1 MKKIQTFLLTVILMS
16 FSQNLSAQ
24 ENNSFKE
31 FNAQTYI
38 IVENGNVTNIQPYI
52 DALNTANLNNHRLKS
67 ERNTIGFEE
76 GVKVVI
82 FSAEEVLA
90 NGITSINP
98 NDFPSQI
105 ENYTPPVFKLAN
117 NNYIIESKK
126 YTPSYKKVPATN

>member
-1 MKKIQTFLLTVILMS
+1 MS
-16 FSQNLSAQ
+16 FSQYLSAQ

-31 FNAQTYI
+31 LNAQTYI
-38 IVENGNVTNIQPYI
+38 IIENGNVTNIQPYI

-67 ERNTIGFEE
+67 KRNTIGFEQ

-90 NGITSINP
+90 NGITSINS
-98 NDFPSQI
+98 NDFPIQI

>member
-1 MKKIQTFLLTVILMS
+1 MKKTHAFVIGIIFMS
-16 FSQNLSAQ
+16 FLQNLSAQ

-31 FNAQTYI
+31 FNAKTYI
-38 IVENGNVTNIQPYI
+38 IVENGIVTNIQPYI
-52 DALNTANLNNHRLKS
+52 NALNTANFNNHRLKS
-67 ERNTIGFEE
+67 KRNTIEFEE

-105 ENYTPPVFKLAN
+105 ENYTSPIFKLAN
-117 NNYIIESKK
+117 NNYIIESKN

>member
-1 MKKIQTFLLTVILMS
+1 MKKIQTFILTVILMS
-16 FSQNLSAQ
+16 FSQYLSAQ
-24 ENNSFKE
+24 ENNAAKE

-38 IVENGNVTNIQPYI
+38 IIENGNVTNIQPYI

-67 ERNTIGFEE
+67 ERNTIVFEE
-76 GVKVVI
+76 GVKVEL

-105 ENYTPPVFKLAN
+105 ENYTPPIFKLGN

>member
-1 MKKIQTFLLTVILMS
+1 MS
-16 FSQNLSAQ
+16 FSQSLSAQ
-24 ENNSFKE
+24 EINSFKE
-31 FNAQTYI
+31 LYDKTYS

-117 NNYIIESKK
+117 SNYIIESKK
-126 YTPSYKKVPATN
+126 YTPNYKKVPATN